1 MFDIYREVLGVQGI
15 FNGIFTMILM
25 AMCEYDMDYRTALEQ
40 VAEYQ
45 GREAQPLH
53 SYVCYWLLSGG
64 IEEYAA
70 EWFAK
75 RVKEVEARRAR
86 GEG

>member
-15 FNGIFTMILM
+15 VNGIFTMILM

-64 IEEYAA
+64 IEEYPA

-86 GEG
+86 DES